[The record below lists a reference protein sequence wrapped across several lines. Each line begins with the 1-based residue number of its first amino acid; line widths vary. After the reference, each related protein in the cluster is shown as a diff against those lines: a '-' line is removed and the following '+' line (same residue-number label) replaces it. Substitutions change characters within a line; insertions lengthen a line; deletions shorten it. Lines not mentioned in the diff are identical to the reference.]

1 MFGWDEVKS
10 STHLVNSPYFIS
22 QAAQVVLLEKR
33 HALDDKEIR
42 VSTAQK
48 RGDGSVPQE
57 RLPAD
62 KFRQGNDK
70 LFLGYET

>member
-1 MFGWDEVKS
+1 M
-10 STHLVNSPYFIS
+10 YFIS

-62 KFRQGNDK
+62 KFRQDRD
-70 LFLGYET
+70 